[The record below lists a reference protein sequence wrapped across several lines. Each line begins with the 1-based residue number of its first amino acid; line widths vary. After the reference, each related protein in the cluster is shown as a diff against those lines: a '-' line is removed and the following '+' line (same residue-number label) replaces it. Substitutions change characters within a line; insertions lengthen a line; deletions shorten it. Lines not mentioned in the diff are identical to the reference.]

1 MTDLPHRGPPT
12 PPDAP
17 GRRHASPAW
26 PRPRRLAALLALLL
40 LPPAQALTIGVL
52 QRADDARL
60 DPRRTALAYLGQPL
74 GTPAAGLR
82 VAFDESKF
90 PLDAAGLAPRIEVAE
105 VAGPEQAREAAERLA
120 RQGAVALV
128 ADLPA
133 AWLLA
138 AATARVTVFNT
149 GEAADA
155 LREQDCRANLLH
167 TLPSERMRSDAL
179 AQWLV
184 ARRWSQV
191 LLLRG
196 PLPEDAARAASV
208 KAALARYRL
217 QLVAERPFKASA
229 DPRERQ
235 LANPLLLTGSAE
247 YDAVWVVDSD
257 GEFARG
263 LPYRTALPRPVV
275 GDGGLAAL
283 AWAPNFERFGA
294 PQLARRFQRAQGRP
308 MTAHD
313 WAAWAAGK
321 AIVQAALAA
330 GAKPDTA
337 GVAAALTA
345 PRLRVDGFKGTVLS
359 FRPWDRQL
367 RQPLLLTDGLGVV
380 AMAPVDGV
388 LHPSDTLDTLG
399 ADAAEKRCP
408 SR

>member
-1 MTDLPHRGPPT
+1 MTERPDGRAAAVPGLVRVPRGRLRW
-12 PPDAP
+12 P
-17 GRRHASPAW
+17 GV
-26 PRPRRLAALLALLL
+26 LLLMLL

-60 DPRRTALAYLGQPL
+60 EPRRAALAYLGQPL

-82 VAFDESKF
+82 VALDESKF
-90 PLDAAGLAPRIEVAE
+90 PLDAAGLVPRLEVAE
-105 VAGPEQAREAAERLA
+105 VGGAEQAREAAERLA

-138 AATARVTVFNT
+138 AAAARLPLLNA

-179 AQWLV
+179 AQWLA
-184 ARRWSQV
+184 ARRWSKV

-235 LANPLLLTGSAE
+235 LANPLLVTGGAE

-294 PQLARRFQRAQGRP
+294 PQLARRFQRAQGRA

-330 GAKPDTA
+330 GARRDAA
-337 GVAAALTA
+337 GLAAALAA
-345 PRLRVDGFKGTVLS
+345 PALQLDGFKGTVLS

-388 LHPSDTLDTLG
+388 LHPSNTLDTLG
-399 ADAAEKRCP
+399 ADAAEQRCAA
-408 SR
+408 R